1 MMDCTVLGI
10 DEMERAFGG
19 VFVRVRASLGVS
31 GFGVQVIELPPN
43 SGDAAPEHDHLH
55 DDQEE
60 VYLLLDGGGE
70 IEVDGEHHP
79 LARDVFVRV
88 GPGARRRLRSGPEGM
103 RVLAMGGMPGRPYAI
118 QANSELGGPEELFA
132 TAKSSMIGADDT

>member
-1 MMDCTVLGI
+1 MTDCTVLRLE
-10 DEMERAFGG
+10 EMERAFGG
-19 VFVRVRASLGVS
+19 VFVRARASLGVS
-31 GFGVQVIELPPN
+31 AFGLQVIELPPN
-43 SGDAAPEHDHLH
+43 SGDAAPEHDHRH

-70 IEVDGEHHP
+70 IEVNGEHHP

-88 GPGARRRLRSGPEGM
+88 GPAARRRLRSGPDGM
-103 RVLAMGGMPGRPYAI
+103 RVLAVGGMPGRAYAI

-132 TAKSSMIGADDT
+132 TAKSSMVNADDG